1 MGGGPPA
8 VQQTALRQQH
18 RAAAY
23 GGDAPGVG
31 RGKTQPVDNGGTF
44 LLVLPSAGDDDGIE
58 RFARIH
64 FVKAVVGK
72 QIQPG
77 LTVDHL
83 VGLGSGE
90 GNAVARALSPLR
102 VQSVGLHQN
111 VGNTGGFKE
120 HAAIGDDNQYFL
132 HVLKSKSLTK

>member
-1 MGGGPPA
+1 M
-8 VQQTALRQQH
+8 
-18 RAAAY
+18 
-23 GGDAPGVG
+23 G

-58 RFARIH
+58 RLARIH

-83 VGLGSGE
+83 VGLGGGDGDTITRRQS
-90 GNAVARALSPLR
+90 AVGMQP
-102 VQSVGLHQN
+102 VCLHQN
-111 VGNTGGFKE
+111 VGNTGGLKQ
-120 HAAIGDDNQYFL
+120 HAAIGDDTQYFL
-132 HVLKSKSLTK
+132 HVLKSKPLTK